1 MTGNLEYDG
10 VVGITQCPISPTN
23 TFTYEWQVDETPGR
37 LWFFFLDCTIYYS
50 NQASVTDLS
59 L

>member
-10 VVGITQCPISPTN
+10 VVGITQCPISPTD

-37 LWFFFLDCTIYYS
+37 LWFFFSIVPYIIPIKL
-50 NQASVTDLS
+50 V
-59 L
+59 